1 LSFLF
6 SPVCYKIFL
15 LFTARLKT
23 VKDCYRVE
31 LSFWWWFLGQQKQT
45 KYACS
50 RLWGTV
56 SCGALLLGLALVSTA
71 APAHAIVNKPL
82 IEPIT
87 TLPPDGTQVNVD
99 ADKIT
104 YDPNSENAV
113 ATGTVQ
119 LVYGPF
125 TLTATRVEY
134 NSKTGAFKA
143 NGSVVIREP
152 NGNILKADSLALA
165 DKFKTGFANHVK
177 ALLTNNAVITAVY
190 AKRYEGEI
198 TVYEHATYTAC
209 SDCKTRYGKPLWQVV
224 ADEATHDNKT
234 HDITYIN
241 PKLEIGGVTV
251 AASPYLVY
259 PDPTVKRRS
268 GFLIPELKFNKAI
281 GVGISPVYFWAL
293 APDYDLTFR
302 PVISS
307 RQGLVGDV
315 EFRQATATGRYNLR
329 AIGVHQFTKLAPP
342 DDQEWRGAIY
352 TAGDFALNQDWRW
365 GWNGTFVSDVNFL
378 NAYGYDGREIA
389 YNDVHATGLWDQTYV
404 STQVMNFQ
412 SLSTAVNPS
421 DMPYAMPYVSGE
433 KIIRDFAFDGDV
445 SMNWSAYSLH
455 RDRSSSPYATV
466 DHGTDQTRG
475 VFDLGWKTQY
485 ISDAGVVVSPFAK
498 MRSEI
503 YVTENVPGATTL
515 SETTGQIL
523 PSLGVDAR
531 MPFIASTGS
540 GQSVISPVFQIISA
554 ANQSNVN
561 EWGNEDAITLN
572 FDHTSL
578 FLSDRFTGYDRYEG
592 GTRANVGVTYAYYG
606 SEGGFVRAS
615 VGESLHIAGQN
626 SFLAGSGLSG
636 ANSDIVANV
645 VFQPWSNFSL
655 SYEARILNDFSALE
669 RQEASASLTVDKF
682 SANLAYLNIGA
693 EPNYGRIH
701 AEHWAQ
707 GDVKL
712 SLDDGW
718 SVFGGLAYDIGY
730 SQLTRK
736 TLGLE
741 FDCECMNFRVT
752 YQGTKDPV
760 YLTTEDRVM
769 LSLELATL
777 GKAAVSSTF

>member
-1 LSFLF
+1 
-6 SPVCYKIFL
+6 
-15 LFTARLKT
+15 
-23 VKDCYRVE
+23 
-31 LSFWWWFLGQQKQT
+31 LGQQKQR

-50 RLWGTV
+50 RLWGSV
-56 SCGALLLGLALVSTA
+56 SCGALLLGLALLGFAT
-71 APAHAIVNKPL
+71 PAMAIVDKPL
-82 IEPIT
+82 IAPIL
-87 TLPPDGTQVNVD
+87 TLPPEGTVVDVD

-104 YDPNSENAV
+104 YDPKSENSV
-113 ATGTVQ
+113 ATGMVQ
-119 LVYGPF
+119 LIYGPF

-134 NSKTGAFKA
+134 NSKTGKFKA
-143 NGSVVIREP
+143 NGSVVVKEP
-152 NGNILKADSLALA
+152 NGNIFEADSLALA
-165 DKFKTGFANHVK
+165 NKFRTGFAKHVK
-177 ALLTNNAVITAVY
+177 ELLTNNATITAVY
-190 AKRYEGEI
+190 ARRYEGEI
-198 TVYEHATYTAC
+198 TVYERATYTAC
-209 SDCKTRYGKPLWQVV
+209 KDCKTRTGHPLWQVV
-224 ADEATHDNKT
+224 ADKATHDNKT

-259 PDPTVKRRS
+259 PDPTVKRRT
-268 GFLIPELKFNKAI
+268 GFLIPELKFNNAI

-307 RQGLVGDV
+307 NQGLVGDV
-315 EFRQATATGRYNLR
+315 EFRQATATGKYNLR
-329 AIGVHQFTKLAPP
+329 AIGVHQFTKLAAP

-352 TAGDFALNQDWRW
+352 TAGDFAINQDWRW
-365 GWNGTFVSDVNFL
+365 GWNGTFVSDANFL
-378 NAYGYDGREIA
+378 NAYGYDTREIA
-389 YNDVHATGLWDQTYV
+389 YNDIHATGLWDQTYV
-404 STQVMNFQ
+404 STQIMNFQ

-433 KIIRDFAFDGDV
+433 KIIRDFAFGGDV
-445 SMNWSAYSLH
+445 SMNWNAYSLH
-455 RDRSSSPYATV
+455 RDRNSTPFTTV
-466 DHGTDQTRG
+466 NHGTDQTRG

-485 ISDAGVVVSPFAK
+485 ISDAGVVLSPFAK
-498 MRSEI
+498 MRNEI
-503 YVTENVPGATTL
+503 YVTDNVPGATSV
-515 SETTGQIL
+515 SETTGQVL

-554 ANQSNVN
+554 ADQVNVN
-561 EWGNEDAITLN
+561 QWGNEDAITLN

-578 FLSDRFTGYDRYEG
+578 FLSDRFTGYDRFEG
-592 GTRANVGVTYAYYG
+592 GTRANIGATYAYYG
-606 SEGGFVRAS
+606 SGGGFIRAS
-615 VGESLHIAGQN
+615 LGESLHIAGQN
-626 SFLAGSGLSG
+626 SFVAGSGLSG
-636 ANSDIVANV
+636 ENSDIVANV

-655 SYEARILNDFSALE
+655 SYEARMLNDFSALD
-669 RQEASASLTVDKF
+669 RQEALASLTVDKF
-682 SANLAYLNIGA
+682 SANLGYLNIGA
-693 EPNYGRIH
+693 EPNYGRIR

-707 GDVKL
+707 GDFKL

-730 SQLTRK
+730 SELTRK

-760 YLTTEDRVM
+760 FLTTEDRVM

>member
-1 LSFLF
+1 MGQ
-6 SPVCYKIFL
+6 
-15 LFTARLKT
+15 LK
-23 VKDCYRVE
+23 
-31 LSFWWWFLGQQKQT
+31 QH
-45 KYACS
+45 KYAFS
-50 RLWGTV
+50 RLRGTV
-56 SCGALLLGLALVSTA
+56 SCGAFVLGLALSGYA
-71 APAHAIVNKPL
+71 LPAFAIVEKPL

-87 TLPPDGTQVNVD
+87 TLPPEGTKVD
-99 ADKIT
+99 VVADKIT

-125 TLTATRVEY
+125 TLTATHVEY

-143 NGSVVIREP
+143 NGSVVVREP
-152 NGNILKADSLALA
+152 NGNILKADSIALA
-165 DKFKTGFANHVK
+165 NKFKTGFANHVT
-177 ALLTNNAVITAVY
+177 ALLTNNAKITAVY

-198 TVYEHATYTAC
+198 TVYERATYTAC
-209 SDCKTRYGKPLWQVV
+209 TDCKTRSGHPLWQVV
-224 ADEATHDNKT
+224 ADKATHDNKT
-234 HDITYIN
+234 HDIAYVN
-241 PKLEIGGVTV
+241 PRLEIGGVTI

-259 PDPTVKRRS
+259 PDPTVKRRT

-307 RQGLVGDV
+307 RQALVGDV
-315 EFRQATATGRYNLR
+315 EFRQATATGKYNVR
-329 AIGVHQFTKLAPP
+329 AIGVHQFSKLAPP
-342 DDQEWRGAIY
+342 DDQDWRGALY
-352 TAGDFALNQDWRW
+352 TAGEFAINQDWKW
-365 GWNGTFVSDVNFL
+365 GWNGTFVSDINFL

-412 SLSTAVNPS
+412 SLSTAINPA
-421 DMPYAMPYVSGE
+421 DMPYAMPYVYGE
-433 KIIRDFAFDGDV
+433 KILRDVAFGGDV
-445 SMNWSAYSLH
+445 SMNWNAYSLH
-455 RDRSSSPYATV
+455 RNSSSVPYATV
-466 DHGTDQTRG
+466 NHGTDQTRG
-475 VFDLGWKTQY
+475 IFDLGWKTQY

-498 MRSEI
+498 MRNEI
-503 YVTENVPGATTL
+503 FVTENVPGAASI
-515 SETTGQIL
+515 SETTGQVL
-523 PSLGVDAR
+523 PSVGVDAR
-531 MPFIASTGS
+531 MPFIASSAT

-554 ANQSNVN
+554 ADQSNVN
-561 EWGNEDAITLN
+561 QWGNEDAITLN

-592 GTRANVGVTYAYYG
+592 GTRANIGATYAYYG
-606 SEGGFVRAS
+606 SNGGFVRAS
-615 VGESLHIAGQN
+615 LGESVHIAGQN
-626 SFLAGSGLSG
+626 SFVAGSGLSG
-636 ANSDIVANV
+636 ENSDIVGNV

-655 SYEARILNDFSALE
+655 SYEARMLNDFSALD
-669 RQEASASLTVDKF
+669 RQEALASLTFDRF
-682 SANLAYLNIGA
+682 SANLGYLNIAA
-693 EPNYGRIH
+693 EPNYGRIR
-701 AEHWAQ
+701 AENWAQ

-712 SLDDGW
+712 GLDDGW
-718 SVFGGLAYDIGY
+718 SVFGGLTYDIGY

-752 YQGTKDPV
+752 YQGTKDPTNLV
-760 YLTTEDRVM
+760 TEDRIM